1 MLIPTEATRVSV
13 TRWLGRLV
21 VQYLDILP
29 NTQEI
34 AKDLKNVAKVAKFR
48 QIWPH

>member
-21 VQYLDILP
+21 VQYLAIDRKKLP
-29 NTQEI
+29 YIE
-34 AKDLKNVAKVAKFR
+34 FSSR
-48 QIWPH
+48 